1 MDAHQPSPATS
12 IDVEK
17 LHREALVIDGHTDV
31 PMRLDE
37 KAVRL
42 TDDLPDYH
50 SNLPK
55 LRQGGVNGLFFALY
69 VPSGLS
75 PERGWERI
83 LRLYHRVRE
92 QLQPGQ
98 LELVR
103 GTAELRETVAR
114 GAVAVLLGIENG
126 RPLQLPGTLERC
138 AEMGVRYVTLTHIS
152 SHEWCD
158 ASTDLARHGGLS
170 EQGVQ
175 LVQRMNELGILPDVS
190 HVSDDAVQHAL
201 EVSRG
206 PLIASHS
213 SCRALCDHPRN
224 LPDDLI
230 RDIAA
235 KGGVVMANSYPPFVD
250 QKAAE
255 AAGDRLQ
262 RFGPLMLALDQE
274 NSQAAIE
281 IRQRLVQEWPLPP
294 VSLERYVDHLVHLV
308 AVAGPEHVGIGSD
321 FDGIPEVLHGFEN
334 ASCFPALTAALV
346 ERGLD
351 VRPIRGILG
360 ENILR
365 LLQEAEDA
373 AT

>member
-1 MDAHQPSPATS
+1 MDVHRPPRASV
-12 IDVEK
+12 DVAS
-17 LHREALVIDGHTDV
+17 LHHDALVIDGHTDV

-37 KAVRL
+37 RAVRL
-42 TDDLPDYH
+42 TDELPDYH

-55 LRQGGVNGLFFALY
+55 LRRGGVNGLFFALY

-92 QLQPGQ
+92 QLHPGQ

-103 GTAELRETVAR
+103 RAAELRETVER

-158 ASTDLARHGGLS
+158 ASTDLPRHGGLS

-175 LVQRMNELGILPDVS
+175 LVRRMNELGILPDIS
-190 HVSDDAVQHAL
+190 HVSDDAVRHVL

-230 RDIAA
+230 RDVAA
-235 KGGVVMANSYPPFVD
+235 KGGVVMANSYPPFV
-250 QKAAE
+250 APE
-255 AAGDRLQ
+255 AAQAAGERLQ

-274 NSQAAIE
+274 NSRAAVE
-281 IRQRLVQEWPLPP
+281 IRQRLVEEWPLPP
-294 VSLERYVDHLVHLV
+294 VSLERYIDHVVHLV

-321 FDGIPEVLHGFEN
+321 FDGIPEVVDGFEDS
-334 ASCFPALTAALV
+334 SCFPALTAALV

-351 VRPIRGILG
+351 ARTVRGILG
-360 ENILR
+360 ENVLR
-365 LLQEAEDA
+365 LLLEAEEA
-373 AT
+373 AA